1 MDNLNFNIEKY
12 LQADK
17 KSAKD
22 YILLI
27 RNNYKLIIFISALVV
42 AVIVYYAYSAQDIYS
57 STVTIKITEPNLNIL
72 ESNPGSRP
80 DIDRFI
86 ANELKVVL
94 NHNTRKNIAQA
105 LIDSF
110 NNAANKDLFYLI
122 KDDPK
127 QADSGPKSQE
137 HLAGLLGGSI
147 SAEQVQGVDIMTI
160 SAQSPSAYEAALI
173 ANVSA
178 IQYQKINLAI
188 SRDKLTKVR
197 EFLEKQSEEKRAEL
211 KIAEDS
217 LRRFQE
223 QGGIISMDI
232 QSTGLI
238 NQLSQL
244 DAQRQATK
252 IELMTSDEVLKQY
265 KYFLRKQDPKLVDY
279 LENQTSQAYI
289 SALQTQIAELQVN
302 RDLAL
307 SAKSGTIDITPK
319 VKEYEE
325 RIADLQQKLNTAI
338 SNIKADGFSGN
349 PERVRELAQRTV
361 EEEIRNNTLNVRL
374 EQLDAAIKKYEAEMR
389 RLPSTT
395 TALSQYQRERES
407 IQQLYLLINE
417 RFQEAMINELSQS
430 GNVIIIDPARVPDGP
445 SKPNRRMMILF
456 GLLLGPAIAIGFVLI
471 RDFFDDTIKTPEDI
485 EKNNINFLS
494 WVPQLKANGK
504 SSDINLDM
512 IVIYKPDLPIS
523 ESFRAIRARIQHT
536 RGGDENLPKMMLVTS
551 AAESEG
557 KTFVSFNLAGSF
569 ALSNKRTLI
578 IDCDLRR
585 PRLHKIMGVDKKP
598 GLVDYLAKKA
608 KLEDVIRSTR
618 VNNLSY
624 ITSGT
629 LPSNPAEVLES
640 KPMRFFLQEIR
651 DFFDVI
657 ILDSPPIIAVID
669 AEILSKQTDGTIL
682 VVSSEKTEN
691 RLMKDAV
698 NLIKQN
704 NVPFL
709 GTVLNNFE
717 YKSGYGYYYKYY
729 YNYSNSSSKTGD
741 RRVKI
746 KS

>member
-12 LQADK
+12 LHGDK

-27 RNNYKLIIFISALVV
+27 RNNYKIIILISALVV
-42 AVIVYYAYSAQDIYS
+42 GVIVFYAYSAQDIYS
-57 STVTIKITEPNLNIL
+57 STVTIKITEPNQNIL

-86 ANELKVVL
+86 ANELKIVL

-110 NNAANKDLFYLI
+110 NNSTNRDYFYLI
-122 KDDPK
+122 KDDPRL
-127 QADSGPKSQE
+127 ADSGPKSVD
-137 HLAGLLGGSI
+137 HLAGMLGGSI

-160 SAQSPSAYEAALI
+160 SAQSPSAFEAALI

-178 IQYQKINLAI
+178 LQYQKINLAI

-197 EFLEKQSEEKRAEL
+197 EFLEKQSEEKLAEL

-223 QGGIISMDI
+223 EGGIISMDI

-265 KYFLRKQDPKLVDY
+265 KYFLRKQDPQLVDY
-279 LENQTSQAYI
+279 LENQASQAYI

-307 SAKSGTIDITPK
+307 SARSGNIDVSAK
-319 VKEYEE
+319 VKEYDD
-325 RIADLQQKLNTAI
+325 RIADLQQKLSAAI
-338 SNIKADGFSGN
+338 GGIKADGFSGN

-361 EEEIRNNTLNVRL
+361 EEEIRNNTLTVRL
-374 EQLDAAIKKYEAEMR
+374 EQLDAAIRKYEGDLR
-389 RLPSTT
+389 RLPKTT

-407 IQQLYLLINE
+407 IQQLFLVINE

-445 SKPNRRMMILF
+445 SKPNRRLMILF
-456 GLLLGPAIAIGFVLI
+456 GLLLGPAVAIGFVLI

-494 WVPQLKANGK
+494 WVPQHKANGK
-504 SSDINLDM
+504 NPEINHDL
-512 IVIYKPDLPIS
+512 IVLYKPDLPIS
-523 ESFRAIRARIQHT
+523 ESFRAIRARIHHS
-536 RGGDENLPKMMLVTS
+536 RGDENAPKMMLVTS

-557 KTFVSFNLAGSF
+557 KTFVSINLAGSF

-585 PRLHKIMGVDKKP
+585 PRIHKIMGVDKKP
-598 GLVDYLAKKA
+598 GLVDYLAKKS
-608 KLEDVIRSTR
+608 KLEDIIRSTG

-651 DFFDVI
+651 DFFDIV

-669 AEILSKQTDGTIL
+669 AEILSKQADGTIL

-691 RLMKDAV
+691 RLMSDAV
-698 NLIKQN
+698 GLIKQN

-729 YNYSNSSSKTGD
+729 YNYANSSPKKGEK
-741 RRVKI
+741 RVKI
-746 KS
+746 RS

>member
-12 LQADK
+12 LHGDK

-42 AVIVYYAYSAQDIYS
+42 GVIVFYAYSAQDIYS
-57 STVTIKITEPNLNIL
+57 STVTIKITEPNQNIL

-86 ANELKVVL
+86 ANELKIVL

-110 NNAANKDLFYLI
+110 NNSTNRDYFYLI
-122 KDDPK
+122 KDDPRL
-127 QADSGPKSQE
+127 ADSGPKSVD
-137 HLAGLLGGSI
+137 HLAGMLGGSI

-160 SAQSPSAYEAALI
+160 SAQSPSAFEAALI

-178 IQYQKINLAI
+178 LQYQKINLAI

-197 EFLEKQSEEKRAEL
+197 EFLEKQSVEKLAEL
-211 KIAEDS
+211 KVAEDS

-223 QGGIISMDI
+223 EGGIISMDI

-265 KYFLRKQDPKLVDY
+265 KYFLRKQDPQLVDY
-279 LENQTSQAYI
+279 LENQASQAYI

-307 SAKSGTIDITPK
+307 SARSGNIDVSAK
-319 VKEYEE
+319 VKEYDD
-325 RIADLQQKLNTAI
+325 RIADLQQKLSTAI
-338 SNIKADGFSGN
+338 SGIKADGFSGN

-361 EEEIRNNTLNVRL
+361 EEEIRNNTLTVRL
-374 EQLDAAIKKYEAEMR
+374 EQLDAAIRKYEGDLR
-389 RLPSTT
+389 RLPRTT

-407 IQQLYLLINE
+407 IQQLFLVINE

-445 SKPNRRMMILF
+445 SKPNRRLMILF
-456 GLLLGPAIAIGFVLI
+456 GLLLGPAVAIGFVLI

-494 WVPQLKANGK
+494 WVPQHKANGK
-504 SSDINLDM
+504 NPEINHDL
-512 IVIYKPDLPIS
+512 IVLYKPDLPIS
-523 ESFRAIRARIQHT
+523 ESFRAIRARIHHS
-536 RGGDENLPKMMLVTS
+536 RGDENAPKMMLVTS

-557 KTFVSFNLAGSF
+557 KTFVSINLAGSF

-585 PRLHKIMGVDKKP
+585 PRIHKIMGVDKKP
-598 GLVDYLAKKA
+598 GLVDYLAKKS
-608 KLEDVIRSTR
+608 KLEDIIRSTG

-651 DFFDVI
+651 DFFDIV

-669 AEILSKQTDGTIL
+669 AEILSKQADGTIL

-691 RLMKDAV
+691 RLMSDAV

-729 YNYSNSSSKTGD
+729 YNYANSSPKKGEK
-741 RRVKI
+741 RVKI
-746 KS
+746 RS